1 MPVHQSG
8 RQELCSTWKDSSQNT
23 GANFDVNESSR
34 FSPPHISNDYTS
46 NEKIYYDAEVL
57 PPVRNTPPK
66 RRLNL
71 AEASRPFRHIRRP
84 YNASGKRRRSYKRY
98 RPRKNNGYYS
108 RNQGIRS
115 TPTRRIGTSKPDWNG
130 YAKLDVPS
138 FGFYYK
144 DNA

>member
-1 MPVHQSG
+1 MMRGIFLFLLISVMKFFEFYNEDEDVYVPVREPLHSNP
-8 RQELCSTWKDSSQNT
+8 T
-23 GANFDVNESSR
+23 ANKFY
-34 FSPPHISNDYTS
+34 H
-46 NEKIYYDAEVL
+46 KIYYEGEVL
-57 PPVRNTPPK
+57 PPVRNTPQK
-66 RRLNL
+66 RRINL
-71 AEASRPFRHIRRP
+71 EGDEIPFGQIRIP

-98 RPRKNNGYYS
+98 RPRKNNGYYY

-144 DNA
+144 DNV

>member
-1 MPVHQSG
+1 MKFFEFYNPDDYRYIRV
-8 RQELCSTWKDSSQNT
+8 TD
-23 GANFDVNESSR
+23 
-34 FSPPHISNDYTS
+34 SPPQISNDYTS

-144 DNA
+144 DNV